1 MNATEAINKI
11 AELLGLGFKSEKFM
25 VTKLKDA
32 DTTITNNS
40 DSPFSIGDEVFIVGE
55 DSVLKP
61 APSGIHK
68 TREGLII
75 TLGEDSVII
84 KIEDEP
90 KTEESST
97 INEASTEI
105 EDNKTEM
112 MTKAKLADG
121 TEIETDGSGEFKV
134 GEKLFVVKEDGEK
147 VKAPTGEHTTESGI
161 TITVDGEGTITGV
174 KYPDKE
180 GEGSLEANKD
190 YYEKD
195 EMKKMKDAMEKMISM
210 MTNFSKD
217 LESYKK
223 DYEEFKSSPAFEKP
237 IARKTFG
244 QENITDAK
252 VKFLRGALRK

>member
-25 VTKLKDA
+25 VTKLKDGM
-32 DTTITNNS
+32 TTITNNS
-40 DSPFSIGDEVFIVGE
+40 DNPFSIGDEVFIVGE
-55 DSVLKP
+55 DSIMKP
-61 APSGIHK
+61 APSGIHT

-75 TLGEDSVII
+75 TLGDDSVIV

-121 TEIETDGSGEFKV
+121 TEIETNEGGEFKV
-134 GEKLFVVKEDGEK
+134 GEKLYVITKEGDK
-147 VKAPTGEHTTESGI
+147 VQAPAGEHTTESGI
-161 TITVDGEGTITGV
+161 TLTVDGEGKITGV
-174 KYPDKE
+174 KYPDEE
-180 GEGSLEANKD
+180 GEGSLEAGKQ
-190 YYEKD
+190 YKD
-195 EMKKMKDAMEKMISM
+195 EMKNLKDAMEKMISM
-210 MTNFSKD
+210 MADFSKD

-237 IARKTFG
+237 IARKTFA
-244 QENITDAK
+244 QENIADAK
-252 VKFLRGALRK
+252 VKFLREALRK

>member
-11 AELLGLGFKSEKFM
+11 AELLGFGFKSEKFM
-25 VTKLKDA
+25 VTKLVDG
-32 DTTITNNS
+32 TTTVTNNQEG
-40 DSPFSIGDEVFIVGE
+40 PFSIGNELFIVGE
-55 DSVLKP
+55 DSILKP
-61 APSGIHK
+61 APSGTHK
-68 TREGLII
+68 TREGLSI
-75 TLGEDSVII
+75 TVGDDSVIS
-84 KIEDEP
+84 KIEEAAQV
-90 KTEESST
+90 EESST

-147 VKAPTGEHTTESGI
+147 VKAPAGEHTTESGI

-180 GEGSLEANKD
+180 GEGSLEANKH
-190 YYEKD
+190 YEKD
-195 EMKKMKDAMEKMISM
+195 EMKKLKDAMEKMISM
-210 MTNFSKD
+210 MATFTKD

-223 DYEEFKSSPAFEKP
+223 DYEEFKNSPAFEKP
-237 IARKTFG
+237 IARKTFA
-244 QENITDAK
+244 QENIADAK
-252 VKFLRGALRK
+252 VKFLREALRK

>member
-25 VTKLKDA
+25 ITKLVDGT
-32 DTTITNNS
+32 TTITNNS
-40 DSPFSIGDEVFIVGE
+40 ESPFSVGDEVFIVGE
-55 DSVLKP
+55 DSILKP
-61 APSGIHK
+61 APSGTHK
-68 TREGLII
+68 TREGLMI
-75 TLGEDSVII
+75 TLGDDSVVI

-97 INEASTEI
+97 INESSTEI

-134 GEKLFVVKEDGEK
+134 GEKLFVITGEGEK
-147 VKAPTGEHTTESGI
+147 KPAPEGEHTTESGI
-161 TITVDGEGTITGV
+161 TIVVDGEGTITGV

-180 GEGSLEANKD
+180 GEGSMED
-190 YYEKD
+190 YGK
-195 EMKKMKDAMEKMISM
+195 EMKNLKDAMEKMISM
-210 MTNFSKD
+210 MADFSKD

-237 IARKTFG
+237 IVRKTFG
-244 QENITDAK
+244 QENIADAK
-252 VKFLRGALRK
+252 VKFLRDALRKK

>member
-11 AELLGLGFKSEKFM
+11 AELLGLKFKSEKFM
-25 VTKLKDA
+25 ITKLVDG
-32 DTTITNNS
+32 TTTVTNNQ
-40 DSPFSIGDEVFIVGE
+40 DGPFAIGDELFIMGE
-55 DSVLKP
+55 DSILKP
-61 APSGIHK
+61 APAGSHK

-75 TLGEDSVII
+75 TIGEDSVIS

-90 KTEESST
+90 KEEVSSP

-105 EDNKTEM
+105 EDNKTEL

-147 VKAPTGEHTTESGI
+147 VKAPAGEHTTESGI
-161 TITVDGEGTITGV
+161 TVTVDGEGTITGV

-180 GEGSLEANKD
+180 GEGSLETNN
-190 YYEKD
+190 D

-210 MTNFSKD
+210 MADFSKD

-223 DYEEFKSSPAFEKP
+223 DYEEFKKSPAFEKS
-237 IARKTFG
+237 IVRKTFS
-244 QENITDAK
+244 QENIADAK
-252 VKFLRGALRK
+252 VRFLRESLRK